1 MSVVSLPQHDHRPS
15 HPSRRDRDDTRS
27 SRAATGRPRQR
38 KPRRGDR
45 CAHSRPALLGAYFD
59 ACGRGREL
67 VALTGRAGSVLVI
80 DRDAATLRD
89 RLLLAHLS
97 ADEPAVN
104 VELVCRDYLSRGER
118 PRPRRLLAEDLLA
131 ATVEEARELSDAAG
145 EAPVIDLNGQ
155 PNRLCRM
162 QGADVRPELRWSRPQ
177 RSQASQLEPV
187 SLRELVGTLES
198 YEPMRSVTAAAIRSH
213 RHDRTVSVRHLQG
226 EYRRLCTS
234 PVVLNRAL
242 REAVLRATA
251 SGELTMS
258 EIALRCGIVKRDRR
272 GGHGGETSWLARR
285 VGLMAEGGATH
296 ITPWIHSD
304 VLALIA
310 REGLRMSPHEVEVL

>member
-1 MSVVSLPQHDHRPS
+1 MSVIGPSQRDHY
-15 HPSRRDRDDTRS
+15 PSRHDPAAARPR
-27 SRAATGRPRQR
+27 RAASGRLRR
-38 KPRRGDR
+38 RAPRRGDR
-45 CAHSRPALLGAYFD
+45 CAYAKPARLGAYFD
-59 ACGRGREL
+59 TGSRRREL
-67 VALTGRAGSVLVI
+67 VALSGRGGSVLVI

-89 RLLLAHLS
+89 RLLLAHLA

-104 VELVCRDYLSRGER
+104 AELVCRDYLSRSAR
-118 PRPRRLLAEDLLA
+118 PRPRRLLPADLLA
-131 ATVEEARELSDAAG
+131 GTVEQAREVSGTAVEGSVVD
-145 EAPVIDLNGQ
+145 VDGQ
-155 PNRLCRM
+155 PHRLSRM
-162 QGADVRPELRWSRPQ
+162 RGADGRPELRWARPRVSR
-177 RSQASQLEPV
+177 ASEIEPV
-187 SLRELVGTLES
+187 GLRELIGTLES
-198 YEPMRSVTAAAIRSH
+198 YEPVRTITAAAIRSS

-226 EYRRLCTS
+226 EYRWLCMS

-242 REAVLRATA
+242 REAVRLATA

-272 GGHGGETSWLARR
+272 GRQGGETSWLARR

-310 REGLRMSPHEVEVL
+310 REGLRVSPREVEVP